1 MEPLIKKIPGNK
13 RKGIKLLIIS
23 GAHGNELT
31 PIHAAMKFTENVAVF
46 MGVKHVTVML
56 GVNMSGLKS
65 HTREMTSSSTMDL
78 NRVLS
83 NEPTVDSI
91 ELLKEQIESH
101 DMIIDIHSSPSCTE
115 FALIDIDEYAHSMK
129 KWCDL
134 ANLKCAFR
142 YSSSNTIKRYCLEK
156 GKPALTLEVNKLDT
170 IDYKSS
176 KRCVDILSKL
186 VSLAKFV
193 TLNQAP
199 PTFPEIQE
207 IKTYTE
213 GLLSFHLKN
222 GDEIKI
228 GTTLFSLID
237 LNGTLVHTELSQVE
251 GYVVCEP
258 SQHYIS
264 RGEYVMLIQPN
275 Y

>member
-31 PIHAAMKFTENVAVF
+31 PIHAAMKLTEIRMF
-46 MGVKHVTVML
+46 MGVRHVTVML

-65 HTREMTSSSTMDL
+65 HTREMTSSNTMDL

-156 GKPALTLEVNKLDT
+156 GKPALTLEVNKLDM

-176 KRCVDILSKL
+176 KRCVDILAKL
-186 VSLAKFV
+186 VSLANLV
-193 TLNQAP
+193 SINEEP

-207 IKTYTE
+207 IKTYKE
-213 GLLSFHLKN
+213 GLLSFHLNN

-228 GTTLFSLID
+228 GTSLFNIVD
-237 LNGTLVHTELSQVE
+237 LNGTLIHTEISQVE

-258 SQHYIS
+258 SQQYVN
-264 RGEYVMLIQPN
+264 RGEYVMLVQPK